1 MNLGFQIQNLRAQNQ
16 NLPDESK
23 GFELPVIIDIGGY
36 FFKAATNVAMN
47 ILMQATRGLTSV
59 HMQPM
64 RLCILSSG
72 QFEDTFENTQ
82 WRHIKQMQPM

>member
-1 MNLGFQIQNLRAQNQ
+1 MPIIRHSSIIYQHLSLIVPPQTRILGFQIQNLRAQIQ

-47 ILMQATRGLTSV
+47 ILM
-59 HMQPM
+59 
-64 RLCILSSG
+64 
-72 QFEDTFENTQ
+72 
-82 WRHIKQMQPM
+82 

>member
-1 MNLGFQIQNLRAQNQ
+1 MVEAASHLSLIVPPQTRILGFQIQNLRAQNQ

-47 ILMQATRGLTSV
+47 ILM
-59 HMQPM
+59 
-64 RLCILSSG
+64 
-72 QFEDTFENTQ
+72 
-82 WRHIKQMQPM
+82 